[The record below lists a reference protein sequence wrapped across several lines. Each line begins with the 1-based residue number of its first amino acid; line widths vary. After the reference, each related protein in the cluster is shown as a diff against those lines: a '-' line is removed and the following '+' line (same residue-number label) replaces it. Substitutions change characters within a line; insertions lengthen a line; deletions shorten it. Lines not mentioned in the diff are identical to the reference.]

1 MSEAA
6 NQRRHVLVLKIGT
19 SSLMGLQGPEPAV
32 LAKLAEVMGRLIEAQ
47 YRVVLVTSGAVGTG
61 RWRLNW
67 KGRSRNIPEKQA
79 AAAVGQGLLMHQYEQ
94 AFSQRGLVTAQLLL
108 TRDDLADR
116 TRYINV
122 SNTLSVL
129 LHAVVP
135 VVPIINENDSVAV
148 DELKFGDNDTLS
160 ALVAAVVDADALY
173 LLSDVDALYD
183 ADPRL
188 EPAARPIAVVPVITP
203 AIEALAG
210 KSGTSLGTGGM
221 VTKIQAA
228 RIATA
233 CGVPMTLLDGR
244 APERILA
251 HLRGEVVGTTFVAA
265 ESRLEGRK
273 RWLAFGGR
281 VSGALTLD
289 EGALTAVRLNGR
301 SVLPIGVCAVA
312 GAFEHGALV
321 SLLGP
326 DGVEVARGLCN
337 YGSEELRR
345 ILGRHSQEVEA
356 VLGYKHYDEVIH
368 RNNLV
373 RIL

>member
-1 MSEAA
+1 
-6 NQRRHVLVLKIGT
+6 
-19 SSLMGLQGPEPAV
+19 
-32 LAKLAEVMGRLIEAQ
+32 
-47 YRVVLVTSGAVGTG
+47 
-61 RWRLNW
+61 
-67 KGRSRNIPEKQA
+67 
-79 AAAVGQGLLMHQYEQ
+79 
-94 AFSQRGLVTAQLLL
+94 LVTAQLLL

-129 LHAVVP
+129 LHAAVP

-160 ALVAAVVDADALY
+160 ALVAALVDADALY

-188 EPAARPIAVVPVITP
+188 VPDARPIPVVPAITP

-210 KSGTSLGTGGM
+210 KAGTSLGTGGM

-244 APERILA
+244 VPARILE
-251 HLRGEVVGTTFVAA
+251 HLQGVAVGTTFVAA

-281 VSGALTLD
+281 VSGALVLD
-289 EGALTAVRLNGR
+289 EGAFAAVRSHGR
-301 SVLPIGVCAVA
+301 SVLAIGVREVR
-312 GAFEHGALV
+312 GTFEPGALV

-326 DGVEVARGLCN
+326 DGVEVARGLCH
-337 YGSEELRR
+337 YGSDELRR
-345 ILGRHSQEVEA
+345 IQGRHSQEVEA

-373 RIL
+373 RIV

>member
-1 MSEAA
+1 M
-6 NQRRHVLVLKIGT
+6 
-19 SSLMGLQGPEPAV
+19 
-32 LAKLAEVMGRLIEAQ
+32 
-47 YRVVLVTSGAVGTG
+47 
-61 RWRLNW
+61 
-67 KGRSRNIPEKQA
+67 
-79 AAAVGQGLLMHQYEQ
+79 GQGLLMHQYEQ

-129 LHAVVP
+129 LHAAVP

-188 EPAARPIAVVPVITP
+188 EPAARPIAVVPAITP

-210 KSGTSLGTGGM
+210 KAGTSLGTGGM

-373 RIL
+373 RVL

>member
-19 SSLMGLQGPEPAV
+19 SSLMGPQGPEPAV

>member
-6 NQRRHVLVLKIGT
+6 NQRRRVLVLKIGT
-19 SSLMGLQGPEPAV
+19 SSLMGAEGPEPAV
-32 LAKLAEVMGRLIEAQ
+32 LGALAEVIRELVDAQ

-129 LHAVVP
+129 LHAAVP

-160 ALVAAVVDADALY
+160 ALVAAVVDAEALY

-188 EPAARPIAVVPVITP
+188 EPAARPIAVVPAITP

-210 KSGTSLGTGGM
+210 KAGTSLGTGGM

-373 RIL
+373 RVL